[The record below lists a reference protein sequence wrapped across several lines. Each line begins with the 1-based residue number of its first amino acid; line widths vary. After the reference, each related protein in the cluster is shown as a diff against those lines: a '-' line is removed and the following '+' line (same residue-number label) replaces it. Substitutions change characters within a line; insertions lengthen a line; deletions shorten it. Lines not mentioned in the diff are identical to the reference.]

1 MELTASSL
9 MAWWGSLAPTPNRS
23 KTSATGQSLRDLTP
37 NGPLQKHYFG
47 RFGEPGAPCR
57 RLLLKDC
64 PREVVMSAS
73 VAWEHELQSWLEPFL
88 KPLHHPAR
96 RRMCPLYVAGL
107 IGPGERKSLQPMAA
121 RVAPADYDQLHHFV
135 AVGPWDETPLEAEL
149 LAQANR
155 LVGGPGAVLVIDD
168 TALLKKGTHSV
179 GVASQYAGVVGKNAN
194 CQSLVSL
201 TLAKG
206 EVPVP
211 IVLRL
216 FLPDAW
222 IQDPERLQHA
232 GVPEAFWGERSKPEM
247 ALAELQRVMQAGVS
261 FGAVVT
267 DAGYGISAPFR
278 QALTALGHKWAVG
291 TVRIQKV
298 YPGDV
303 QMITQPPSRGRSRTR
318 QIPDQEAVTAEALLT
333 KASWRLVTWRRGTK
347 GALRAKFA
355 AVRVRVADG
364 PAGFLRGHANQHLPG
379 DEVWLVGEH
388 RSSGERK
395 YYLSNLSRDTTLKRL
410 ASLIKARWVCEQA
423 HQQLKEELGLD
434 HFEGR
439 SWRGLHRHT
448 LMTLIAYLFLQHLRL
463 HVATGGKKKNR
474 RATAAT
480 HPTRN
485 PAPAA
490 WSSDARHAPAMSG
503 LPGGL

>member
-1 MELTASSL
+1 
-9 MAWWGSLAPTPNRS
+9 
-23 KTSATGQSLRDLTP
+23 
-37 NGPLQKHYFG
+37 
-47 RFGEPGAPCR
+47 
-57 RLLLKDC
+57 
-64 PREVVMSAS
+64 MSTS

-88 KPLHHPAR
+88 NHLHHPAR

-135 AVGPWDETPLEAEL
+135 AVGPWDEVPLEAEL

-155 LVGGPGAVLVIDD
+155 LVGGPDAILVIDD

-194 CQSLVSL
+194 CQTLVSL

-216 FLPDAW
+216 FLPETW
-222 IQDPERLQHA
+222 VRNPERLQHA
-232 GVPEAFWGERSKPEM
+232 GVPEAFWVERSKPEI
-247 ALAELQRVMQAGVS
+247 ALEELQRVMQAGVS

-278 QALTALGHKWAVG
+278 NGLSALGLVWAAG
-291 TVRIQKV
+291 IPRIQKV
-298 YPGDV
+298 YPADV
-303 QMITQPPSRGRSRTR
+303 RLGPAPRTR
-318 QIPDQEAVTAEALLT
+318 GGPRKTPIPDEEAVAAEAMLA
-333 KASWRLVTWRRGTK
+333 KSSWQRITWRRGTK
-347 GALRAKFA
+347 GPLRAKFA

-364 PAGFLRGHANQHLPG
+364 PAVRLQGRTGQHLPG

-388 RSSGERK
+388 RTSGERK
-395 YYLSNLSRDTTLKRL
+395 YYLSNLPPDTSLKQL

-439 SWRGLHRHT
+439 SWRGLHHMRC
-448 LMTLIAYLFLQHLRL
+448 
-463 HVATGGKKKNR
+463 
-474 RATAAT
+474 
-480 HPTRN
+480 
-485 PAPAA
+485 
-490 WSSDARHAPAMSG
+490 
-503 LPGGL
+503 

>member
-1 MELTASSL
+1 
-9 MAWWGSLAPTPNRS
+9 
-23 KTSATGQSLRDLTP
+23 
-37 NGPLQKHYFG
+37 
-47 RFGEPGAPCR
+47 
-57 RLLLKDC
+57 
-64 PREVVMSAS
+64 
-73 VAWEHELQSWLEPFL
+73 
-88 KPLHHPAR
+88 
-96 RRMCPLYVAGL
+96 MCPLYVAGL

-135 AVGPWDETPLEAEL
+135 AVGPWDEAPLDAEL

-155 LVGGPGAVLVIDD
+155 LVGGPEAILVIDD

-201 TLAKG
+201 TLAKD

-216 FLPDAW
+216 FLPETW
-222 IQDPERLQHA
+222 IKEPERLQHA
-232 GVPEAFWGERSKPEM
+232 GVPEAFWVERSKPEI
-247 ALAELQRVMQAGVS
+247 ALEELQRVMQAGVS

-278 QALTALGHKWAVG
+278 NGLSALGLVWAAG
-291 TVRIQKV
+291 IPRIQKV
-298 YPGDV
+298 YPADV
-303 QMITQPPSRGRSRTR
+303 RLGPAPRTR
-318 QIPDQEAVTAEALLT
+318 GGPRKTPIPDEEAVAAEAMLA
-333 KASWRLVTWRRGTK
+333 KSSWQRITWRRGTK
-347 GALRAKFA
+347 GPLRAKFA

-364 PAGFLRGHANQHLPG
+364 PEVRLQGRTGQHLPG
-379 DEVWLVGEH
+379 DKVWLVGEH
-388 RSSGERK
+388 RTSGERK
-395 YYLSNLSRDTTLKRL
+395 YYLSNLPPDTSLKQL

-448 LMTLIAYLFLQHLRL
+448 LLTLIAYLFLQHLRL
-463 HVATGGKKKNR
+463 RTATGGKKKDR
-474 RATAAT
+474 RASTTTDTAGHSAQ
-480 HPTRN
+480 
-485 PAPAA
+485 AA
-490 WSSDARHAPAMSG
+490 
-503 LPGGL
+503 